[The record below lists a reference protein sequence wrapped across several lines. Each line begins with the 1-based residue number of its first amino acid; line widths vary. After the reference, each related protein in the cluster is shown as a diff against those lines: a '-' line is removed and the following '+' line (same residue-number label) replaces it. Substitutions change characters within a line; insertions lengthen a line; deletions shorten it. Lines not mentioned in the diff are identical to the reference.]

1 MGGGLYGSSGYGSGY
16 GYGGGIGGIGG
27 GGGLYNSRP
36 LGMLGQQ
43 PPQMVLGPNGEPI
56 PVAPPPPP
64 SLWQA
69 LQHGLGSGV
78 DFFGR
83 LAYIAAENAHAV
95 HFFIS
100 ALLMLLDRAGSLY
113 GELARFLLRILGL
126 GKRKKEGGALP
137 AAAGGGGQE
146 QQAQQHSNALS
157 VAPPAASSAAASHQ
171 AMRPPPAAVGGQ
183 DWGGAW
189 RGGA

>member
-1 MGGGLYGSSGYGSGY
+1 MSSYGIGGGCLYGS
-16 GYGGGIGGIGG
+16 G

-43 PPQMVLGPNGEPI
+43 QPPHQMILGPNGEPM
-56 PVAPPPPP
+56 PMQPPPPPP

-83 LAYIAAENAHAV
+83 LAFIAAENAHAV

-126 GKRKKEGGALP
+126 GRRKKENNGGGGASLP
-137 AAAGGGGQE
+137 PGPGGQE
-146 QQAQQHSNALS
+146 QQPPQPNALA
-157 VAPPAASSAAASHQ
+157 VAPPAAAGQ
-171 AMRPPPAAVGGQ
+171 MRPPPTLGGGGGQ